1 MSSFGLLEKNM
12 ELSHIVLASSFSCI
26 QNIPYLVFLDEFDF
40 HLNYFNLKMYSF
52 LRLYVVYR
60 FNSIF

>member
-1 MSSFGLLEKNM
+1 MG
-12 ELSHIVLASSFSCI
+12 LSHIVLAVFKI
-26 QNIPYLVFLDEFDF
+26 FPIYVVFLDEFDF

-60 FNSIF
+60 LNSIF